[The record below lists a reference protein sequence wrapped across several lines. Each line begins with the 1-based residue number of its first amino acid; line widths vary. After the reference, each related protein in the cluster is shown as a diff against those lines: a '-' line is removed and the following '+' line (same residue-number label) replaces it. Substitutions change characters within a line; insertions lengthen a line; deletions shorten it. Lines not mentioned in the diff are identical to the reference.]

1 MICFVDYRTTKE
13 ELVNIEKQKLY
24 PIIVPKTEKVYK
36 AINGHVDIQLNI
48 INKQKKLIIVQKD
61 ISNLF
66 LHELE
71 INNINYL
78 LSSKSLGSKYPEDI
92 ILNALILDD
101 FFLHNL
107 NYTDTTLLETQNSK
121 IKITVKQGYTKCSV
135 LPPVSPS
142 TINGLVV
149 TSNISSIVLTLLEKS
164 TTSLSGFPFKVESHK
179 ELSHMASYSLL
190 QTFVFSTI
198 KPVRPLDTSITLTIF
213 FEFNNSFNFFLLI
226 SGKLFFIFYQSS
238 FAENSI

>member
-61 ISNLF
+61 ISDLF

-135 LPPVSPS
+135 LPIGNKAFITSDKNINEALLKLGMDVLLVPPGDILLPSLNYGFIGGVGGLISPNK
-142 TINGLVV
+142 IGLFGELKNYIYGDLVYNFLYKYDV
-149 TSNISSIVLTLLEKS
+149 EPIYLKKGKLIDRGSLLTL
-164 TTSLSGFPFKVESHK
+164 
-179 ELSHMASYSLL
+179 
-190 QTFVFSTI
+190 
-198 KPVRPLDTSITLTIF
+198 
-213 FEFNNSFNFFLLI
+213 
-226 SGKLFFIFYQSS
+226 
-238 FAENSI
+238 